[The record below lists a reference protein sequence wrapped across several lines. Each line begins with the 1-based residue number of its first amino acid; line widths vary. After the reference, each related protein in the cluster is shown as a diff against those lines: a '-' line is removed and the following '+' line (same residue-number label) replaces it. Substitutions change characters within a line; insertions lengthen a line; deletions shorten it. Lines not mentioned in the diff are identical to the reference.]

1 MLVEE
6 NPDNNRS
13 PKSDH
18 VKWVVKIT
26 GQNIRMIVG
35 RLVVIFMWA
44 YSPCRA
50 GFHSQVWQMALQN
63 ASHICHHLRT
73 TPCFLQLGNFS
84 LALCTGIIF
93 LPGTHV

>member
-44 YSPCRA
+44 YSPFGL
-50 GFHSQVWQMALQN
+50 GFTVRCGKWPFKTQVTFA
-63 ASHICHHLRT
+63 
-73 TPCFLQLGNFS
+73 
-84 LALCTGIIF
+84 II
-93 LPGTHV
+93 